1 MAKKGISPLLDT
13 LTCELVGFCLDI
25 LAEGEE
31 LWPTLAYCDAKGESN
46 CMTFDG
52 DELENCLEAARAQVG
67 KLPASVCCY
76 AIAYDGF
83 VQDPGDGAYVDALL
97 AEFGERGMAT
107 AYSLYVAYA
116 RENGGADFQCGEP
129 LAAGEEPLLLK

>member
-1 MAKKGISPLLDT
+1 MSSAISPLLDA

-25 LAEGEE
+25 LADGEE
-31 LWPTLAYCDAKGESN
+31 LWPTLAYCGPDGDAN

-52 DELENCLEAARAQVG
+52 DELDNCLEAAREQVRG
-67 KLPASVCCY
+67 LPATVTCY

-83 VQDPGDGAYVDALL
+83 VQDPDDGGSVDALL
-97 AEFGERGMAT
+97 VEFGERAAAT

-116 RENGGADFQCGEP
+116 RENGGADFVCGEP
-129 LAAGEEPLLLK
+129 LAAGEEPLLLR